1 MIGASGR
8 TGAVAVAVF
17 WLAGCA
23 VSGGY
28 EGAAVPRGSELVVHE
43 RLDVPAG
50 SARVFVQDGVVVRD
64 GAVNRFVV
72 SCSVGLER
80 RDGGSLPEAVLP
92 GRFHVPHDSRWR
104 AQAGLHGYD
113 PMPVRVAGMPPGPW
127 AGMGLFHHRSV
138 DRLDFETE
146 FPLESARQPEVDDV
160 TCRYNGYWTDDPPT
174 FKQIDEAFGD
184 IATLR
189 PPREGE

>member
-1 MIGASGR
+1 MIAARRRSGVV
-8 TGAVAVAVF
+8 TVAVF

-28 EGAAVPRGSELVVHE
+28 EGAAVPRGSELVLHE

-50 SARVFVQDGVVVRD
+50 SARVFVQDGAVVRE

-72 SCSVGLER
+72 SCSMGLER
-80 RDGGSLPEAVLP
+80 RDGGPLPDAVLP
-92 GRFHVPHDSRWR
+92 GRFRVPQDSRWR
-104 AQAGLHGYD
+104 GQAGLHGSD
-113 PMPVRVAGMPPGPW
+113 FMAVRVAGMTPG
-127 AGMGLFHHRSV
+127 AGLGMFHHRSV

-146 FPLESARQPEVDDV
+146 FPLESASQPEVDDV
-160 TCRYNGYWTDDPPT
+160 TCRYNGYWTGNPPT
-174 FKQIDEAFGD
+174 FEQIDEAFGD

-189 PPREGE
+189 RPR